1 MTTDVRAIIE
11 DVATRGAE
19 AVCEYTRRF
28 DQVDVSP
35 DDLVYDPFAIDT
47 APPAAEI
54 QAAIEYAA
62 ARIRRFHRA
71 SRPAPV
77 SGIDSEPGL
86 SLSERWVPLRRAG
99 VYAPNGEY
107 PLVSSLLMTAIPAQE
122 AGVEGIAVA
131 ISPRADSR
139 RDPIWNFALRHLGI
153 HQVLAAGGAQ
163 AIAALAYGVGPLSP
177 VDIVAGPGNRY
188 VAEAK
193 QILFERGAVGI
204 DLLAGPSE
212 VMVVADGTA
221 DPRWV
226 ALDLLSQAEHAADA
240 SGVLVTWDPDLAQ
253 AVERE
258 VEAARAAHPLRAA
271 GPIRYQQVADAEA
284 ALVALNRAAPE
295 HAGLIGAAAEALAPR
310 VTTAGALFI
319 GALAGQALGDY
330 VAGPS
335 HVLPT
340 QRTGRFLSGLSTRTF
355 MRRMSIVEART
366 GITPELFEQGAVLA
380 GLEGLLF
387 HQAALTER
395 RSALPEIR
403 STRPKGGA

>member
-11 DVATRGAE
+11 DVSSRGAE

-28 DQVDVSP
+28 DQVDLTP
-35 DDLVYDPFAIDT
+35 DDLVYDPFTIEV
-47 APPAAEI
+47 APPPKAI
-54 QAAIEYAA
+54 RAAIEFAA

-71 SRPAPV
+71 SRPAPL
-77 SGIDSEPGL
+77 SGIESEPGL
-86 SLSERWVPLRRAG
+86 SLSERWVPLKRAG

-131 ISPRADSR
+131 ISPRAGSP
-139 RDPIWNFALRHLGI
+139 RDPVWNFALRLLGI
-153 HQVLAAGGAQ
+153 HEVLAAGGAQ
-163 AIAALAYGVGPLSP
+163 AIAALAYGVGSLRP
-177 VDIVAGPGNRY
+177 VDIIAGPGNRY

-193 QILFERGAVGI
+193 QLLFERGVVGI

-221 DPRWV
+221 NPRWV
-226 ALDLLSQAEHAADA
+226 ALDLLSQAEHAKDA
-240 SGVLVTWDPDLAQ
+240 SGVLVTWDAALAD
-253 AVERE
+253 AVKRE
-258 VEAARAAHPLRAA
+258 VESARAAHPLRAA
-271 GPIRYQQVADAEA
+271 GPIRYQRVADPEEA
-284 ALVALNRAAPE
+284 LAVLNDAAPE
-295 HAGLIGAAAEALAPR
+295 HAGLMGAAAESLAPR

-319 GALAGQALGDY
+319 GGLAGQALGDY

-340 QRTGRFLSGLSTRTF
+340 QGTGRFLSGLTTRTF
-355 MRRMSIVEART
+355 MRRMSVIEA
-366 GITPELFEQGAVLA
+366 GPPANPELFEMGAALA

-387 HQAALTER
+387 HQAALTDR
-395 RSALPEIR
+395 RSALAPAA
-403 STRPKGGA
+403 PKPPGEDA